1 MKETE
6 KDKAFLETAKYLL
19 NKRADEIDP
28 ETRSRLRKGRY
39 AALQS
44 LRSRRHPISW
54 MWPAAGVAV
63 ACTVI
68 LAFFLV
74 LKEPGSKEVLSDME
88 DIELLASSAP
98 IEFYDDL
105 EFYNWLAEHEGAG

>member
-19 NKRADEIDP
+19 NERAEAIDP
-28 ETRSRLRKGRY
+28 KTRSRLRKGRY

-44 LRSRRHPISW
+44 LSSRKPISW
-54 MWPAAGVAV
+54 MWPATGIAV
-63 ACTVI
+63 TCTVV
-68 LAFFLV
+68 LAFFLI
-74 LKEPGSKEVLSDME
+74 LKEPGAKEVLSNME

-105 EFYNWLAEHEGAG
+105 EFYNWLAKYEGAG